1 MPTISGD
8 MPNFWKE
15 LAADIKPPAFPGN
28 ALARPER
35 PPLAEAAEA
44 PEEKV
49 EGLLTACRIEPCVEN
64 IRF

>member
-1 MPTISGD
+1 LSYHY
-8 MPNFWKE
+8 E
-15 LAADIKPPAFPGN
+15 LSFVTNTG
-28 ALARPER
+28 L
-35 PPLAEAAEA
+35 LMEAAEA